1 VLARSTIGLRSSRH
15 GPVLARSTIGLR
27 SPVRLGVIERV
38 GRALG
43 FSPEG
48 RAVRIWTEG
57 RPGEEES
64 RIQEGVVVD
73 VVGEG
78 ALVELDEP
86 VGDVRRVLLVP
97 REKGWGLRALW
108 FSFIAVDAFP
118 AHRDGEPLGHWWM
131 RLGRSR

>member
-1 VLARSTIGLRSSRH
+1 VRKLR
-15 GPVLARSTIGLR
+15 LLE
-27 SPVRLGVIERV
+27 RLG
-38 GRALG
+38 GAFG

-48 RAVRIWTEG
+48 RAIRVWTEG

-64 RIQEGVVVD
+64 RIQEGTVIE
-73 VVGEG
+73 VVGDG

-86 VGDVRRVLLVP
+86 VRANGTELRRVLLVP
-97 REKGWGLRALW
+97 RERGWGLRALW

-118 AHRDGEPLGHWWM
+118 AHRDAEPVGRWWM

>member
-1 VLARSTIGLRSSRH
+1 MLRL
-15 GPVLARSTIGLR
+15 V
-27 SPVRLGVIERV
+27 ERV
-38 GRALG
+38 GGALG

-48 RAVRIWTEG
+48 RAVRVWTEG

-64 RIQEGVVVD
+64 RIQEGVVVEVID
-73 VVGEG
+73 DG

-86 VGDVRRVLLVP
+86 IDDLRRFLLVP

-118 AHRDGEPLGHWWM
+118 AHREAEAVGQWWL

>member
-1 VLARSTIGLRSSRH
+1 LVLARSAIGLRSSLMR
-15 GPVLARSTIGLR
+15 LR
-27 SPVRLGVIERV
+27 LVERV
-38 GRALG
+38 GGVLG

-48 RAVRIWTEG
+48 KAVRIWTEG

-64 RIQEGVVVD
+64 RIQEGVVIEVLED
-73 VVGEG
+73 G

-86 VGDVRRVLLVP
+86 VGELRRVLLVP

-118 AHRDGEPLGHWWM
+118 AHRGAEPVGHWWM
-131 RLGRSR
+131 RLGRGR

>member
-1 VLARSTIGLRSSRH
+1 MAKLRL
-15 GPVLARSTIGLR
+15 V
-27 SPVRLGVIERV
+27 ERV
-38 GRALG
+38 GGALG

-48 RAVRIWTEG
+48 RAVRVWTEG

-64 RIQEGVVVD
+64 RIQEGVVIEVVD
-73 VVGEG
+73 EG

-86 VGDVRRVLLVP
+86 VDGVRRVLLVP

-118 AHRDGEPLGHWWM
+118 AHREGEPVGEWWM
-131 RLGRSR
+131 RLGRRS

>member
-1 VLARSTIGLRSSRH
+1 VL
-15 GPVLARSTIGLR
+15 
-27 SPVRLGVIERV
+27 IERV

-48 RAVRIWTEG
+48 RPVRVWTEG

-64 RIQEGVVVD
+64 RIQEGVVIEVVD
-73 VVGEG
+73 EG

-86 VGDVRRVLLVP
+86 VAELRRVLLVP

-118 AHRDGEPLGHWWM
+118 AHDPHAGPVGRWWI
-131 RLGRSR
+131 RLGRR

>member
-1 VLARSTIGLRSSRH
+1 MALRL
-15 GPVLARSTIGLR
+15 V
-27 SPVRLGVIERV
+27 ERV
-38 GRALG
+38 GGALG

-48 RAVRIWTEG
+48 RAVRVWTEG

-64 RIQEGVVVD
+64 RIQEGVVIEVVD
-73 VVGEG
+73 DG

-86 VGDVRRVLLVP
+86 VGELRRVLLVP

-118 AHRDGEPLGHWWM
+118 AHREGDPIGRWWI
-131 RLGRSR
+131 RLGRSS

>member
-1 VLARSTIGLRSSRH
+1 VLARSAIGLRSSLV
-15 GPVLARSTIGLR
+15 PLR
-27 SPVRLGVIERV
+27 LRLLERV
-38 GRALG
+38 GGALG

-48 RAVRIWTEG
+48 RPVRVWTEG

-64 RIQEGVVVD
+64 RIQEGTVVEVAD
-73 VVGEG
+73 GG

-86 VGDVRRVLLVP
+86 VTADGRELRRVLLVP
-97 REKGWGLRALW
+97 RERGWGLRALW

-118 AHRDGEPLGHWWM
+118 AHREGERLGRWWM